1 MFPNAQSKLSAQ
13 RENDKLRQQSLQY
26 STVTAPLHEI
36 NSTLKEMKDILDQI
50 RDILQNNS

>member
-50 RDILQNNS
+50 RDILQNNL